1 MNVMSNKIY
10 FLYFS
15 FVLMILSVILLFV
28 PGLPLGIDFTSGS
41 TVTYRW
47 DNDPPSQEQIS
58 SSFSDAGFKGTIV
71 QSMGNNE
78 FYVRTSDLGI
88 NGKESVDQELKKITG
103 KLPVTLDTNTVGSSV
118 AQNTIRN
125 SVIAVFISSLFVM
138 LYIIYAFR
146 NIDQAYLYAIAAII
160 TLIHDVFVVMGLFI
174 IISLFLGSTVNSI
187 FIVGILTVI
196 GYSVNDTIV
205 IFDRLRENITLN
217 KSMEYL
223 SVVNKSVMES
233 VTRSLGTSITTS
245 MVILAMLL
253 FGGQSLRDFLIV
265 LLLGVVIGTYSSIFV
280 ASNIMLGWRYGL
292 RKKSN

>member
-187 FIVGILTVI
+187 FIVGISSNGIL
-196 GYSVNDTIV
+196 V
-205 IFDRLRENITLN
+205 IFSYNSHSPAGNSYSINWYLIFP
-217 KSMEYL
+217 EYTDP
-223 SVVNKSVMES
+223 V
-233 VTRSLGTSITTS
+233 
-245 MVILAMLL
+245 
-253 FGGQSLRDFLIV
+253 
-265 LLLGVVIGTYSSIFV
+265 
-280 ASNIMLGWRYGL
+280 
-292 RKKSN
+292 

>member
-1 MNVMSNKIY
+1 
-10 FLYFS
+10 
-15 FVLMILSVILLFV
+15 
-28 PGLPLGIDFTSGS
+28 
-41 TVTYRW
+41 
-47 DNDPPSQEQIS
+47 
-58 SSFSDAGFKGTIV
+58 
-71 QSMGNNE
+71 MGNNE

-88 NGKESVDQELKKITG
+88 NGKETVDLELKKITG
-103 KLPVTLDTNTVGSSV
+103 KTPVTLDTNTVGSSV
-118 AQNTIRN
+118 AQNTIRT

-138 LYIIYAFR
+138 LDIIYAFR

-174 IISLFLGSTVNSI
+174 ILSLFLGSTVNSI

-265 LLLGVVIGTYSSIFV
+265 LLLGVVIGPYSYIFV
-280 ASNIMLGWRYGL
+280 ASNIMLVWRYGL

>member
-58 SSFSDAGFKGTIV
+58 NSFSDAGFKGTIV

-253 FGGQSLRDFLIV
+253 FGGQSLRDFLIAV
-265 LLLGVVIGTYSSIFV
+265 SYTHLTLPTK
-280 ASNIMLGWRYGL
+280 A
-292 RKKSN
+292 